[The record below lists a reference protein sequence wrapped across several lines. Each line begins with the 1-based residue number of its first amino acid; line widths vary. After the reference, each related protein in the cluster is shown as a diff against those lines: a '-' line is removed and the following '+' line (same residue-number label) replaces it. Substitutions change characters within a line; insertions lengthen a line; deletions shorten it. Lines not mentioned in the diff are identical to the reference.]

1 MSIIIISADD
11 RAAEGQIGGR
21 TAEILGYGRLGPEL
35 LQEIAAKYGV
45 EEGKLAE
52 ALERE
57 PSLLRGMPPKKWYY
71 YLSCIEAEVL
81 ERLAADKMVCW
92 SLAAHLYVLG
102 ISHALRVRIISDIE
116 QRAAAL
122 AEENGISL
130 QRAQKILAK
139 QQRQRVQWCQTAYGQ
154 DETDPALYDLVINLG
169 QIDPDEAAATIAKAV
184 GYRKF
189 EPMTYSRKC
198 LANLLLAAK
207 VKTRLLET
215 MSDIHVQSRDG
226 RVVVTTKALKRD
238 KQKKTL
244 AIKELAGS
252 VEGVDFVEVHINN
265 DIFSEAAQ
273 SLR

>member
-1 MSIIIISADD
+1 MSIIVISADD
-11 RAAEGQIGGR
+11 RAAEDQIGSR
-21 TAEILGYGRLGPEL
+21 TAEITGYGRLEYGL
-35 LQEIAAKYGV
+35 LKEIAAKYDI
-45 EEGKLAE
+45 EEEKLAE

-71 YLSCIEAEVL
+71 YLACIEAEVL
-81 ERLAADKMVCW
+81 ERLAADKMVTW

-102 ISHALRVRIISDIE
+102 ISHALRVRILSDSE
-116 QRAAAL
+116 KMAKAV
-122 AEENGISL
+122 AEENGVSL
-130 QRAQKILAK
+130 QKARKILAK
-139 QQRQRVQWCQTAYGQ
+139 RQRQRVQWSQAAYGQ

-215 MSDIHVQSRDG
+215 MSDIDVQSRDG
-226 RVVVTTKALKRD
+226 RVIVTTKALRRD

-252 VEGVDFVEVHINN
+252 VEGVNFVEVHFNN
-265 DIFSEAAQ
+265 DIFKEAAQ